1 MKFNKKDFI
10 EIEFTGKTKDGMVFD
25 SNIKEDLKKSNLNA
39 DAKPFVF
46 ALGEGMFLKGIDEFL
61 IGKEIGQY
69 KIELKPED
77 AFGQRNP
84 KMIQMIPIKVFRE
97 QKINPV
103 QGIMFNFDGRP
114 AKILTVSGGRVMVDF
129 NNPVAGKEVV
139 YDVKVLKKIDDA
151 NEKVKALNDFFFR
164 GHLKFHI
171 QDSPKGTSKKVIFE
185 VEKPL
190 VQFVD
195 LFKDK
200 FKEILDMEIEAQEVE
215 GKQKEEPKTPK

>member
-1 MKFNKKDFI
+1 
-10 EIEFTGKTKDGMVFD
+10 
-25 SNIKEDLKKSNLNA
+25 KEDLKKSNLNA

-77 AFGQRNP
+77 AFGPRNP

>member
-77 AFGQRNP
+77 AFGPRNP